1 MSINKCL
8 KKDVANF
15 PLEIKTL
22 PNKIRFPLTHLELKM
37 TKPTQTPN
45 NQRSNA
51 LNPNRGTSGNNPT
64 NAKTNGN
71 RGAQLNPNK
80 K

>member
-1 MSINKCL
+1 MI
-8 KKDVANF
+8 D
-15 PLEIKTL
+15 P
-22 PNKIRFPLTHLELKM
+22 PLTYLELKM

-51 LNPNRGTSGNNPT
+51 LNPNRGTTGNNST
-64 NAKTNGN
+64 NAKANGN
-71 RGAQLNPNK
+71 RGAQMNPNK